1 MSCQVKIIKLNKSSR
16 CSSNEMFLL
25 YEINTYLSCC
35 WDVWFPLN
43 FQGFEEQCSEL
54 DLLLRPETLNLLD
67 ISNTSAFRPVLL
79 DYFGWWWKWRY
90 TYRSQK
96 LRFIRIAKYLKNY
109 RERNEQ
115 QILEWV
121 QPVFYRNNPNNNGSD
136 YFLNDHSAH
145 FHIFL
150 LIRVNT

>member
-1 MSCQVKIIKLNKSSR
+1 
-16 CSSNEMFLL
+16 MFLL
-25 YEINTYLSCC
+25 YEINTVLSCC
-35 WDVWFPLN
+35 WDDWFPLN
-43 FQGFEEQCSEL
+43 FQVV
-54 DLLLRPETLNLLD
+54 LRNNVVNLTSGCD
-67 ISNTSAFRPVLL
+67 PRPWTCWISRTPAFRPVLL

-96 LRFIRIAKYLKNY
+96 LRFIWIVKYLKNY

-115 QILEWV
+115 QILKWV
-121 QPVFYRNNPNNNGSD
+121 QPVFYRNNPNNNGSG
-136 YFLNDHSAH
+136 YFLSDHSAH